1 MQNLN
6 KTSMTI
12 KIKNYDELLEF
23 IKRKDIN
30 SKQATEIVCKA
41 LKVISLFD
49 MTKDEVIKATEYHI
63 KTFCQSNNPN
73 HTIFLNQRSLEFDI
87 KEVW

>member
-1 MQNLN
+1 
-6 KTSMTI
+6 MTI
-12 KIKNYDELLEF
+12 QINSYTELIEF

-41 LKVISLFD
+41 LSLICLFE

-63 KTFCQSNNPN
+63 NNFSQNENSERP
-73 HTIFLNQRSLEFDI
+73 IFLNQRSLEFDI

>member
-1 MQNLN
+1 MEIQINSY
-6 KTSMTI
+6 T
-12 KIKNYDELLEF
+12 ELLEF

-41 LKVISLFD
+41 LKVVSLFD

-63 KTFCQSNNPN
+63 NTFCQTAGERPL
-73 HTIFLNQRSLEFDI
+73 FLNQISLDFDI
-87 KEVW
+87 RDVFKSNEV